1 VTTAAA
7 TPLLTFDA
15 PTHTYA
21 LDGVTVP
28 SVTTVLKEAGYIDF
42 SRIPSEILERA
53 RDRGSVVHQALHYL
67 NDGDLD
73 PDSVRDDL
81 RGYVQAGIDFR
92 RTAGFTVYSCELRV
106 CSPTWRVAGTLDLLG
121 RWADDTLTIADYKTG
136 SPADVAADLQL
147 AAYAELVRETY
158 PELADEPIRR
168 VSVRLTKD
176 GAFHVEPYDDDS
188 STDWSIF
195 LAALTTVTEVRRRKN
210 RRWE

>member
-1 VTTAAA
+1 MTSLAPA
-7 TPLLTFDA
+7 LTFSA
-15 PTHTYA
+15 PDHRYA
-21 LDGVTVP
+21 LDGVTIP
-28 SVTTVLKEAGYIDF
+28 SVTEILKLAGFIDF
-42 SRIPSEILERA
+42 SHIPAGILA
-53 RDRGSVVHQALHYL
+53 AAQDRGHLVHEALHYL
-67 NDGDLD
+67 NDGDLHL
-73 PDSVRDDL
+73 DSVPDDL

-92 RTAGFTVYSCELRV
+92 RLSGFTVYSCELRV

-121 RWADDTLTIADYKTG
+121 RWDDDVLTIADYKTG
-136 SPADVAADLQL
+136 NPSDVAADLQL
-147 AAYAELVRETY
+147 AAYAELLREMS
-158 PELADEPIRR
+158 PELAGELIRR